1 MGPRDY
7 LNENFRSE
15 VPEWLAKF
23 DPRDPD
29 EVQSLVRSFLSTRV
43 VFYPGSG
50 QDGSPV
56 QLFNE
61 AGIAHCFLYV
71 DYMMTRDAVEDE
83 LQHHGFRGYSPI
95 ARLAVAESD
104 MGANGWTPHLRSD
117 EVRYQFEPVSPYA
130 FLEILEKRDAAVIGA
145 SRLAILFLA
154 ADGHAAYDAL
164 FCQKHSGPA
173 PFAIVLQDHGFGGNW
188 SDFGAGGAMETI
200 AQRAD
205 TFPQVL
211 LVGNN
216 TEAWRG
222 FARVDTVDPVAISAM
237 RTRSIYVRDPD
248 ALAKR
253 DEPQTLRREALPDLI
268 FDCPVALGDLYD
280 VPVDNTSWPAPFIY
294 HQVPRQGQSPR
305 RPRAPFHSYPNALVP
320 RSQVANIDA
329 HFGVYMLAINQP
341 RKAFYVGIAAADGRL
356 TEGVGS
362 RIRKHRVKLTASHVG
377 RILPC
382 GSPAGIG
389 GVNHTG
395 GWRPF
400 AAERYQF
407 HLTAREDD
415 YCADVRVMVGTA
427 GTNAKKTLEKYE
439 SAILHNADGIRSRI
453 FDVFWPGEDNSDVV
467 ILNTMRGRAPEK
479 LPSDIVLPDD
489 CVGRGATTV
498 SED

>member
-1 MGPRDY
+1 
-7 LNENFRSE
+7 
-15 VPEWLAKF
+15 
-23 DPRDPD
+23 
-29 EVQSLVRSFLSTRV
+29 
-43 VFYPGSG
+43 
-50 QDGSPV
+50 
-56 QLFNE
+56 
-61 AGIAHCFLYV
+61 
-71 DYMMTRDAVEDE
+71 
-83 LQHHGFRGYSPI
+83 
-95 ARLAVAESD
+95 
-104 MGANGWTPHLRSD
+104 
-117 EVRYQFEPVSPYA
+117 
-130 FLEILEKRDAAVIGA
+130 
-145 SRLAILFLA
+145 
-154 ADGHAAYDAL
+154 
-164 FCQKHSGPA
+164 
-173 PFAIVLQDHGFGGNW
+173 
-188 SDFGAGGAMETI
+188 
-200 AQRAD
+200 
-205 TFPQVL
+205 
-211 LVGNN
+211 
-216 TEAWRG
+216 
-222 FARVDTVDPVAISAM
+222 
-237 RTRSIYVRDPD
+237 
-248 ALAKR
+248 
-253 DEPQTLRREALPDLI
+253 
-268 FDCPVALGDLYD
+268 
-280 VPVDNTSWPAPFIY
+280 
-294 HQVPRQGQSPR
+294 
-305 RPRAPFHSYPNALVP
+305 
-320 RSQVANIDA
+320 
-329 HFGVYMLAINQP
+329 MLAINQP

>member
-7 LNENFRSE
+7 LNQNFRSE
-15 VPEWLAKF
+15 VPGWLAKF

-29 EVQSLVRSFLSTRV
+29 EVQGLVRSFLSSRV

-61 AGIAHCFLYV
+61 AGTAHCFLYA

-117 EVRYQFEPVSPYA
+117 EVRYRFEPLSPYA
-130 FLEILEKRDAAVIGA
+130 FLEILEKRDDAVAGA

-188 SDFGAGGAMETI
+188 SDFGAGGAMETN
-200 AQRAD
+200 ARRAN

-211 LVGNN
+211 LVGD
-216 TEAWRG
+216 TTGAWRG
-222 FARVDTVDPVAISAM
+222 FARVDTVDPAAISAM

-248 ALAKR
+248 APAKR
-253 DEPQTLRREALPDLI
+253 DEPQTLRREALPNLI
-268 FDCPVALGDLYD
+268 IACPVALNDHYE
-280 VPVDNTSWPAPFIY
+280 VPVDNTIWPAPFSY
-294 HQVPRQGQSPR
+294 LHVPGQGQTPH
-305 RPRAPFHSYPNALVP
+305 RPRAPFGSKHNALIPRPTVP
-320 RSQVANIDA
+320 HFDA
-329 HFGVYMLAINQP
+329 CFGVYMLAIDSP
-341 RKAFYVGIAAADGRL
+341 CKAFYVGIAAADGKYP
-356 TEGVGS
+356 EGVGS
-362 RIRKHRVKLTASHVG
+362 RVRKHRVKLTASHVA
-377 RILPC
+377 RTAN
-382 GSPAGIG
+382 SVG

-400 AAERYQF
+400 AVERHDF
-407 HLTAREDD
+407 HLTGGTLDD
-415 YCADVRVMVGTA
+415 CNDVRLMVGTD
-427 GTNAKKTLEKYE
+427 GTNAKSTLEKYE
-439 SAILHNADGIRSRI
+439 SAILHDAGGIRSRI
-453 FDVFWPGEDNSDVV
+453 YDILWPGEDNSNVK
-467 ILNTMRGRAPEK
+467 ILNSPGGRAPEN
-479 LPSDIVLPDD
+479 LPGVIILPDD
-489 CVGRGATTV
+489 FAGRGASTKC
-498 SED
+498 DD